1 MPPRQGCH
9 MFKLF
14 QKPFP
19 FWLAM
24 IVIAGISAFDSYM
37 SAIAGASL
45 GPLELNPM
53 AKYLINLDGGRVAL
67 LVGCKT
73 FGTAFAMLV
82 CASMRHARYKHMG
95 VVIWALILVQIGVLC
110 SYIPFLFVR

>member
-1 MPPRQGCH
+1 

-45 GPLELNPM
+45 GPRELNPM
-53 AKYLINLDGGRVAL
+53 AKYLINLGG
-67 LVGCKT
+67 
-73 FGTAFAMLV
+73 
-82 CASMRHARYKHMG
+82 HARE
-95 VVIWALILVQIGVLC
+95 
-110 SYIPFLFVR
+110 

>member
-1 MPPRQGCH
+1 

-14 QKPFP
+14 QKPIP

-37 SAIAGASL
+37 STLAGASL
-45 GPLELNPM
+45 GPMELNPM

-73 FGTAFAMLV
+73 FGTAFALLV
-82 CASMRHARYKHMG
+82 CASMRHARYKHLS
-95 VVIWALILVQIGVLC
+95 VVIWALIIVQLGVLC